1 MFGIA
6 VKTPAPH
13 IRVPFE
19 SHLYSWSWLP
29 ANIRSGRQHLMAQ
42 VPASLLA
49 IGRVGLNFQLWI
61 SVWPSPDHY
70 RQLVGVN
77 QYINRKFKV
86 YTMTSYLETT
96 AIEKYFVLS
105 PHTFLG
111 DRNPLLEPSPL
122 LSRVYISKQPHTY
135 ETKLKSN
142 QGHWYG
148 TQSPSPAS

>member
-1 MFGIA
+1 M
-6 VKTPAPH
+6 
-13 IRVPFE
+13 
-19 SHLYSWSWLP
+19 
-29 ANIRSGRQHLMAQ
+29 
-42 VPASLLA
+42 
-49 IGRVGLNFQLWI
+49 
-61 SVWPSPDHY
+61 
-70 RQLVGVN
+70 GVN

-135 ETKLKSN
+135 ETKLESN
-142 QGHWYG
+142 QGH
-148 TQSPSPAS
+148 